1 MYSLILRRGSK
12 RSSWVVKKPGS
23 IKLPGSWVTFS
34 KGQRNLLV
42 RCMEGLNPVMP
53 ILTMVKTRM
62 SRRQSAGLLASGTLS
77 SAIISSKLL
86 LDHAAGALVFFN
98 GTTDDDGV
106 CFVWHGIASLQHA
119 TSLLA
124 YRCTQNRRY
133 EVSEYEHLQLL
144 SGEGILYN
152 KVPRKEK
159 KCNKTSRS
167 RARSSGATARSPY
180 QTKP

>member
-1 MYSLILRRGSK
+1 
-12 RSSWVVKKPGS
+12 
-23 IKLPGSWVTFS
+23 
-34 KGQRNLLV
+34 
-42 RCMEGLNPVMP
+42 MP

-77 SAIISSKLL
+77 SAIISSKHL

-124 YRCTQNRRY
+124 YRCTRNRRY

-144 SGEGILYN
+144 SDEGILYN

-159 KCNKTSRS
+159 KCNKTNSVEFKHYPAAKVTS
-167 RARSSGATARSPY
+167 KSSPVGGFPAGFASSIAAAPFSITGHEKRL
-180 QTKP
+180 

>member
-1 MYSLILRRGSK
+1 
-12 RSSWVVKKPGS
+12 
-23 IKLPGSWVTFS
+23 
-34 KGQRNLLV
+34 
-42 RCMEGLNPVMP
+42 MP

-77 SAIISSKLL
+77 SAIISSKHL

-98 GTTDDDGV
+98 GTTDDDDV

-124 YRCTQNRRY
+124 YRCTRNRRY
-133 EVSEYEHLQLL
+133 EVSEDEHPQLL

-159 KCNKTSRS
+159 KCNKTNSNERLAGRDLSRCLYAS
-167 RARSSGATARSPY
+167 VEILLNQAASLPPFWNGLQGDRKVALSN
-180 QTKP
+180 